1 MEFTK
6 LKKMRQKNFLL
17 WVQSALMIETYGSPI
32 ASAKL
37 LGVSIT
43 TIYRHLDALEEA
55 IGFQVFNRQNTGWS
69 VNENA
74 QAFLRACDK
83 IELQLNTIE
92 EEISKVS
99 EFVEGNLR
107 IAVSDDFAVHY
118 MTAHLNGFC
127 ERYPDIKPDLI
138 VSSEFADL
146 VNGEADVAIRPDMDP
161 GDSLV
166 GRRVGVMQHAFYAS
180 NKYLRNKEL
189 PQSVIELNQHQ
200 ICGYGAALAD
210 YTAARWLHKN
220 IKEEAIVAYFDST
233 IAMSEAVKQGLG
245 IALLP
250 CFVGEKSASLDAIF
264 NIEKGMPIDIWLVSA
279 AINKEKRKV
288 QAFFDYFAACI
299 RSDERLFLGVS

>member
-1 MEFTK
+1 
-6 LKKMRQKNFLL
+6 
-17 WVQSALMIETYGSPI
+17 
-32 ASAKL
+32 
-37 LGVSIT
+37 
-43 TIYRHLDALEEA
+43 
-55 IGFQVFNRQNTGWS
+55 
-69 VNENA
+69 
-74 QAFLRACDK
+74 
-83 IELQLNTIE
+83 
-92 EEISKVS
+92 
-99 EFVEGNLR
+99 
-107 IAVSDDFAVHY
+107 
-118 MTAHLNGFC
+118 
-127 ERYPDIKPDLI
+127 
-138 VSSEFADL
+138 
-146 VNGEADVAIRPDMDP
+146 MDP